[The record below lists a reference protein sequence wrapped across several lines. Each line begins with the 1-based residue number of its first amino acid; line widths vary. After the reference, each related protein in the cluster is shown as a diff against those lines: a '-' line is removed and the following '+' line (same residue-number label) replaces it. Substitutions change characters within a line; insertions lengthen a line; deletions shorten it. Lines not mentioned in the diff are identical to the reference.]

1 MGRSVYI
8 EYYPPFNVTGVISN
22 EKKYLFVF
30 MKGGSDMKLVKV
42 IMRPEKKF
50 ALKDILADMG
60 CHGITTKECSGF
72 VESKEAITEI
82 FNGKVYEQ
90 RIDVSNKREE
100 VEFVVPDDKV
110 KEVLENV
117 KNVASTDDG
126 ADGRIYVSA
135 LEESAHIHD
144 GSTHRGDA
152 NEFYLQLREDKS

>member
-1 MGRSVYI
+1 M

-22 EKKYLFVF
+22 EKKYFFVF

-50 ALKDILADMG
+50 ELKDVLADMG

-72 VESKEAITEI
+72 VESQKTIKEVYS
-82 FNGKVYEQ
+82 GRVYEQ

-117 KNVASTDDG
+117 KKVATTDDG

-135 LEESAHIHD
+135 LEESFHIHN
-144 GSTHRGDA
+144 GSEHRGDA
-152 NEFYLQLREDKS
+152 SEFYLELREDKS